1 MARFYLPDRRLP
13 TGAAGVPAGLGIS
26 PSRTGKIAAMG
37 FRLKSALFCPSPPG
51 PVAMSLALPSHRLSI
66 VVPLYNERDNVAP
79 LVKRVHE
86 ALTAYGYPWELVLVD
101 DGSSDDTVDEAA
113 KASREYGHHVR
124 LVELTRNF
132 KQTAAMQAGV
142 DAARGDVIV
151 TMDGDLQNDPIDIPR
166 LVARLL
172 NEDLDLVAGWRQN
185 RQDDLILRKIPS
197 KIANRLIARLTG
209 VYLKDYGCS
218 LKAFRASV
226 IKSVRLYGEMHR
238 FIPAWLAT
246 VTTPR
251 RIAQEAVSHHPRVA
265 GVSKYGISRTF
276 RVILDLIAVYFFMRF
291 RARPG
296 HFFGGIGLA
305 ITGLSSLVLAWLAYV
320 KFGLGENVGTRP
332 LLLFGV
338 GGLIAGVHF
347 ITTGVLAEI
356 MARIYFESGTAR
368 LYMARPEKSLAD
380 NESWHRD

>member
-1 MARFYLPDRRLP
+1 MVHFRRIPPHLKALRHPARAFRLEFAP
-13 TGAAGVPAGLGIS
+13 MNATHAVPA
-26 PSRTGKIAAMG
+26 
-37 FRLKSALFCPSPPG
+37 
-51 PVAMSLALPSHRLSI
+51 HRLSI
-66 VVPLYNERDNVAP
+66 IVPLYNEQDNVVP
-79 LVKRVHE
+79 LVRRVHE
-86 ALTAYGYPWELVLVD
+86 ALAGYEHPWELVLVD
-101 DGSSDDTVDEAA
+101 DGSSDQTAEFAHQQSV
-113 KASREYGHHVR
+113 EYGPHVR

-185 RQDDLILRKIPS
+185 RQDG
-197 KIANRLIARLTG
+197 LIARLTG
-209 VYLKDYGCS
+209 VKLKDYGCS
-218 LKAFRASV
+218 LKAFRGSV
-226 IKSVRLYGEMHR
+226 IKNVRLYGEMHR

-251 RIAQEAVSHHPRVA
+251 RIAQEAVTHHPRTA
-265 GVSKYGISRTF
+265 GESKYGISRTF

-296 HFFGGIGLA
+296 HFFGGIGLVL
-305 ITGLSSLVLAWLAYV
+305 TGVSSLVLAWLAWV
-320 KFGLGENVGTRP
+320 KFGLGESVGTRP

-338 GGLIAGVHF
+338 GGLIAGLHF
-347 ITTGVLAEI
+347 ITTGVLSEI

-368 LYMARPEKSLAD
+368 PYWARPERTLSDREGWRKPD
-380 NESWHRD
+380 